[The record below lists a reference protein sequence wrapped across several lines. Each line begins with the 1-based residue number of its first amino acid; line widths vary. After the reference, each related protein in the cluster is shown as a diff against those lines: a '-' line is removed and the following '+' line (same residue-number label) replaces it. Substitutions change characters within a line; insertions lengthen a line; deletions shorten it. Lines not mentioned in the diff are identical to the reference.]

1 MNRHQPYVCTPY
13 FLIFL
18 EPSSEKSR
26 PGLSLALIEIDLF
39 LIDRNLLSSLV
50 QNLFFLSQVK
60 SSKGYES

>member
-1 MNRHQPYVCTPY
+1 
-13 FLIFL
+13 
-18 EPSSEKSR
+18 
-26 PGLSLALIEIDLF
+26 